1 MEPPHSLL
9 VAFNRFG
16 VGIRGGAAMYLTG
29 SGGDPRA
36 LVLSELKNNPTISH
50 GTILQ
55 SSRDLLQT
63 LFVEQKAVQ
72 EARSAQLATPSIHDP
87 NIPKPFLQQPNVAQ
101 DIYRQE
107 ALVRFQQAFRAPC
120 GILERLT
127 AFWANHFAVSC
138 QKAPFVRMTAGAFE
152 REAIRPHIL
161 GRFRDMARAVVQHPT
176 MLFYLDNAQSVGPE
190 SIVAKSNPKRG
201 LNENL
206 AREILELHT
215 LGLNG
220 GYTQADVTALAKIIT
235 GWTYGSADG
244 RLGPPGSFVFEP
256 RWHEPGLQILLKKTF
271 GQDGVSQGEAA
282 LDMLSTQPATAL
294 FIATK
299 MARHFIADVPPP
311 SLIKQL
317 AKTFL
322 ETGGDLG
329 AVTYRLVSS
338 QEAWSLPLT
347 KMRTPRDFV
356 IASMRLLNRTPEEPQ
371 RMLSALNMLGEP
383 LWSPPGP
390 NGFPDMS
397 AAWMTPEQLQ
407 LRLDLSAQL
416 ARQVRDPPN
425 PSDLLEE
432 AFGAAASE
440 ATRIAVRRAESKQ
453 QGLALLLM
461 APEFQKR

>member
-16 VGIRGGAAMYLTG
+16 FGIRGGAAMYLTG

-36 LVLSELKNNPTISH
+36 LVLSELKNHPTVIN
-50 GTILQ
+50 GMELQ
-55 SSRDLLQT
+55 PSRDLLQT
-63 LFVEQKAVQ
+63 LFAEQKAVQ
-72 EARSAQLATPSIHDP
+72 EARAAQAVTSSVHDP
-87 NIPKPFLQQPNVAQ
+87 NVPKPFVQQPNVAQ

-107 ALVRFQQAFRAPC
+107 ALARFQQAFRAPC
-120 GILERLT
+120 GIVERLT

-161 GRFRDMARAVVQHPT
+161 GRFRDMVRAVVQHPT
-176 MLFYLDNAQSVGPE
+176 MIFYLDNTQSVGPE
-190 SIVAKSNPKRG
+190 SIAAKGNPTRG

-215 LGLNG
+215 LGVNG
-220 GYTQADVTALAKIIT
+220 GYTQADVTALAKMIT
-235 GWTYGSADG
+235 GWTYSGPGG
-244 RLGPPGSFVFEP
+244 RLGPSGTFVFDP
-256 RWHEPGLQILLKKTF
+256 RWHEPGLKILLKKSF
-271 GQDGVSQGEAA
+271 GQDGVAQGEAA
-282 LDMLSTQPATAL
+282 LDMLSIQPATAL

-299 MARHFIADVPPP
+299 LVRHFIADAPPP
-311 SLIKQL
+311 SLVKPL
-317 AKTFL
+317 AKKFL

-329 AVTYRLVSS
+329 AVTQMLVSS

-356 IASMRLLNRTPEEPQ
+356 IASMRLLNRAPEEPKGI
-371 RMLSALNMLGEP
+371 LGALNMLGEP

-390 NGFPDMS
+390 NGFPDVS

-440 ATRIAVRRAESKQ
+440 ATRMAVKRAESKQ